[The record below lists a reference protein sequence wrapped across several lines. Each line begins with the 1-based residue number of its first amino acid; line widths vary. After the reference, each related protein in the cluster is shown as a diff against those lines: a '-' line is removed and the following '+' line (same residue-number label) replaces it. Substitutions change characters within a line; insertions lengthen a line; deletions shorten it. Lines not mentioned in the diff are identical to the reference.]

1 MTMIELPIAA
11 VIGLTLVLIGGGAV
25 LGYVICYARQQR
37 EGGGRTPA
45 ELRRDLDSYQQRVST
60 HFERSAV
67 LFHDL
72 TVRYRELYQHM
83 AESAEALGT
92 HGGDARERLRFEELA
107 RLALQPPG
115 SDDADPSGAL
125 ERATFTLDPARAAGE
140 PPTEASEQAE
150 PRAGAANGGRAP
162 AAPDAGAEPARGET
176 PADGGAEPRADADPT
191 PGVDEQP
198 HTVPGAGR
206 RAGAAGE
213 DRTEADAG
221 GAADPGV
228 QPDAEAGGTVP
239 AGAETAPPRKHDTGA
254 RHA

>member
-92 HGGDARERLRFEELA
+92 NSGDARERLRFEELA

-125 ERATFTLDPARAAGE
+125 ERATFTLDPARGAGE
-140 PPTEASEQAE
+140 PRTEAADQAD
-150 PRAGAANGGRAP
+150 PGTSGARTP
-162 AAPDAGAEPARGET
+162 AAHDAGTACARGESPAGDGAEPHAGTDPRLVDEAPEPAAEAGRRAAAMGET
-176 PADGGAEPRADADPT
+176 QAAVGAGGGAEP
-191 PGVDEQP
+191 
-198 HTVPGAGR
+198 GAR
-206 RAGAAGE
+206 
-213 DRTEADAG
+213 
-221 GAADPGV
+221 
-228 QPDAEAGGTVP
+228 PDSEAGGTAP
-239 AGAETAPPRKHDTGA
+239 AGNESKTPREHGTAAKQT
-254 RHA
+254 